1 MEKERI
7 KDLFEQ
13 MLDIMDIKLVK
24 RKKGYRLWDNH
35 REQDYD
41 KDDKDYYYNDT
52 YSVIERLDDLIF
64 DYFVS
69 ELEEEPHF
77 DIEEYSNY
85 EDLLNQ
91 IGNRYLDEEVD
102 GMYDT
107 NIFILD
113 MIIHAQ
119 NVELNKLFEGEQ

>member
-24 RKKGYRLWDNH
+24 TKNGYRLWDNQ
-35 REQDYD
+35 RQQDYD
-41 KDDKDYYYNDT
+41 KDDLNYHYNDT
-52 YSVIERLDDLIF
+52 YSVIERLDDLIC
-64 DYFVS
+64 DYFVR

-77 DIEEYSNY
+77 DIDGYSNY

-91 IGNRYLDEEVD
+91 IGDSYLDEEVD
-102 GMYDT
+102 GMYDI

-113 MIIHAQ
+113 MIVHAQ
-119 NVELNKLFEGEQ
+119 NVKLNKLFKGEQ

>member
-1 MEKERI
+1 MDKERI

-24 RKKGYRLWDNH
+24 TKKGYRLWDNQ
-35 REQDYD
+35 RQQDYD
-41 KDDKDYYYNDT
+41 KDDLNYHYNDT

-64 DYFVS
+64 DYLVS

-77 DIEEYSNY
+77 NIDGYSNY

-102 GMYDT
+102 GMYDI

>member
-13 MLDIMDIKLVK
+13 MLDIMEIKLVK
-24 RKKGYRLWDNH
+24 TKKGYRLWDNQ
-35 REQDYD
+35 RQQDYD
-41 KDDKDYYYNDT
+41 KDDLNYHYNDT

-69 ELEEEPHF
+69 ELEREPHF
-77 DIEEYSNY
+77 NIDGYSNY

-102 GMYDT
+102 GMYDI